1 MRGVSRTDVE
11 VAVEEKE
18 GVAEEE
24 VSMVRRS
31 GGNGEPCRI
40 LLC

>member
-1 MRGVSRTDVE
+1 MSRTDVE

-31 GGNGEPCRI
+31 GGNGEACGII
-40 LLC
+40 LC